1 MYNLIKTDAYRNS
14 RQDPAYVLEIIPVTG
29 GLAAISSD
37 QTLSLFDPT
46 RLSHGPIKTIRTAHS
61 NITCARAFDESNALV
76 CTAGSNGTVSLWDL
90 RMDETKAQIAAP
102 TGSSFSAFDLQG
114 WAD

>member
-1 MYNLIKTDAYRNS
+1 MYNLTKTDAYRNS

-37 QTLSLFDPT
+37 QILSLFDPT
-46 RLSHGPIKTIRTAHS
+46 RLSHGPIKTIRTAHGH
-61 NITCARAFDESNALV
+61 ITCARAFDESNTLV

-90 RMDETKAQIAAP
+90 RMDETKAQLAAP
-102 TGSSFSAFDLQG
+102 TGMPLSALYLKG
-114 WAD
+114 RVG